1 MGFVLIVGGCV
12 GEPAVIDTA
21 ASPTL
26 IDSAVDSEA
35 DDVGGDTSDT
45 GAPPDDTGDSAA
57 DEAAYAALYDVAA
70 VTQVG
75 IEMTAADESAMTAEL
90 DAALLSGTLD
100 PDLSYFPA
108 TVTVNGEVL
117 PNVGVRLQ
125 GGGSPV
131 GWGEK
136 PSLKV
141 KFGAFD
147 EPIRY
152 AGLKRLVLDNM
163 GDDPAMC
170 RDVVGFHAW
179 RSAGMPAPQ
188 ANFAQVYLS
197 IEGAAAVYVGLYANL
212 EDVDSRWLERNYA
225 DDAGDLWEAGDSADF
240 TERGLAHF
248 SLVSGEGDTRALDE
262 ARSELQNHGDDF
274 YAAADSVLDM
284 DAFLR
289 FWTYSVALGNRD
301 GYPFHLNDFFAYLN
315 PDDDRFH
322 FTPATME
329 ESFDSGT
336 PLFARYVVGAIG
348 QSCLYYDEACAD
360 RYLAALS
367 SAITD
372 VEGGDLGA
380 FASTV
385 QSLSATAMQDD
396 ARKVL
401 DGESVTTS
409 EVEMA
414 RARLNNRIAV
424 YPELLRAGLGI

>member
-1 MGFVLIVGGCV
+1 MGFFLIVGGCA

-21 ASPTL
+21 APPSVS
-26 IDSAVDSEA
+26 DSGVHSEG
-35 DDVGGDTSDT
+35 DDLGGDTSDT
-45 GAPPDDTGDSAA
+45 GAPPDDTADPAA

-90 DAALLSGTLD
+90 DAALLAGTLD

-108 TVTVNGEVL
+108 TVTLNGEALV
-117 PNVGVRLQ
+117 NVGVRLQ

-136 PSLKV
+136 PSFKV
-141 KFGAFD
+141 KFDAFD
-147 EPIRY
+147 EPARF
-152 AGLKRLVLDNM
+152 AGLKRMVLDNM

-197 IEGAAAVYVGLYANL
+197 IEGAEVVYLGLYANV
-212 EDVDSRWLERNYA
+212 EAVDSRWLERNYA

-248 SLVSGEGDTRALDE
+248 SLVAGEGNSRALDE

-289 FWTYSVALGNRD
+289 FWTLSVALGNRD
-301 GYPFHLNDFFAYLN
+301 GYPFHLNDYFVYLN

-336 PLFARYVVGAIG
+336 PLFARYVVGSVG
-348 QSCLYYDEACAD
+348 QACLYYDEGCAD
-360 RYLAALS
+360 RYMAALS
-367 SAITD
+367 TTIAE

-380 FASTV
+380 FAATV
-385 QSLSATAMQDD
+385 QTLSATAMQDD

-401 DGESVTTS
+401 DGEPVTTA
-409 EVEMA
+409 EVEAA
-414 RARLNNRIAV
+414 RLRLNNRIAI
-424 YPELLRAGLGI
+424 YPELLRAGLAL